1 MGGRN
6 VSTSHLFYL
15 KCNFC
20 TLVLCEVQKMK
31 EKKYEKRLDFQQKM
45 ISNKSEEIEMLKA
58 KIEKL
63 EEKCK
68 EKDEIINSVEPL
80 RAELKES
87 VERHKNLVREYE
99 DYIKELKQMKE
110 IINQTVYK
118 GRWKIIKLLI
128 K

>member
-1 MGGRN
+1 
-6 VSTSHLFYL
+6 
-15 KCNFC
+15 
-20 TLVLCEVQKMK
+20 MK

-45 ISNKSEEIEMLKA
+45 IARQSEQIEMLRTE
-58 KIEKL
+58 IGKL
-63 EEKCK
+63 EEKCR
-68 EKDEIINSVEPL
+68 EKDEIINSVEPM

-99 DYIKELKQMKE
+99 DYIKELKQMRE